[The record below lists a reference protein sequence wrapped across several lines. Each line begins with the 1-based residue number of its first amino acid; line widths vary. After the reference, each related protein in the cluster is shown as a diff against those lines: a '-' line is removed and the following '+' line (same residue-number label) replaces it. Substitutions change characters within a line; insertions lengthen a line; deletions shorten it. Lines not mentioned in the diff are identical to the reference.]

1 MQNVLQDVEVVNII
15 QEVAMDAKRSSRLI
29 FNK

>member
-1 MQNVLQDVEVVNII
+1 MQNVLQDVEVVNTI
-15 QEVAMDAKRSSRLI
+15 QEVARDAKRSSRLI